1 MADWRRVLVHLVAN
15 AEERF
20 DELKYRLVY
29 ALGGPDPIKIV
40 PYRGYGNRQ
49 RLYLKGRVLEDQGI
63 IESRDNDS
71 LWNNLVN
78 MYRRIESDEVPHAHL
93 KARFQEVEQ
102 DVLAD
107 EEGMFDVCL
116 TPRYPL
122 PADRIWH
129 QVELELVE
137 PLSPKQSGP
146 VRAIGQVLVP
156 PPSARLGVI
165 SDIDDTVIEADV
177 AHLLSLARNV
187 FLGNAHTRLPF
198 PGVAALYRALFHGPQ
213 GDATNPIFYVS
224 SSPWNLYDLLSQF
237 FQLHEIPIGPVL
249 FLRNYGISEESIFPL
264 HHREHKLGIIR
275 QMLDYYPDL
284 PFILV
289 GDSGQEDPEI
299 YAEVVALY
307 PQRILAIY
315 IRNVSLERA
324 RSESIREL
332 AARVAEAGSTLILAD
347 DSLAMAEHAAAQGW
361 ISPAALKDIR
371 AEKERDEQPPSP
383 LEKLLGAE
391 EETPEIIIKG
401 QNAGEIPIPPA
412 MKQPDG
418 GGGG

>member
-1 MADWRRVLVHLVAN
+1 MGAKLADWRRVLLHLVAN

-20 DELKYRLVY
+20 DELKYRLAY

-49 RLYLKGRVLEDQGI
+49 QLYLKGRVLEDQGI
-63 IESRDNDS
+63 VESRDNDS

-107 EEGMFDVCL
+107 EEGMFDVQL
-116 TPRYPL
+116 TLRHPL
-122 PADRIWH
+122 PMDRIWH
-129 QVELELVE
+129 QVELELIG

-213 GDATNPIFYVS
+213 GDAMNPIFYVS

-264 HHREHKLGIIR
+264 HHREHKLSIIR

-284 PFILV
+284 PFVLV

-299 YAEVVALY
+299 YAEVVDQY
-307 PQRILAIY
+307 PQRIPAIY

-332 AARVAEAGSTLILAD
+332 AANVTRVGSTLVLAE

-361 ISPAALKDIR
+361 ISPDALDDIR
-371 AEKERDEQPPSP
+371 AEKEKDEQPPSP
-383 LEKLLGAE
+383 LEKLLGGE
-391 EETPEIIIKG
+391 QEIPKIVVEG
-401 QNAGEIPIPPA
+401 QNTEKTPP
-412 MKQPDG
+412 PDTG
-418 GGGG
+418 SG